1 MACTGFQLSLLS
13 KGILSRGSIVRAGLN
28 HMENI
33 VYGPAMIYAYDLERK
48 VANYPRVIIDAKVSE
63 LITGYNVPGI
73 NKFIGQDFDGKE
85 YVNYLDLIEEYDI
98 DRESI
103 RKEIRKIYNKTEGR
117 VKEKYNWVKERI

>member
-1 MACTGFQLSLLS
+1 
-13 KGILSRGSIVRAGLN
+13 
-28 HMENI
+28 MENI